1 YGFAAA
7 KANSEARNADA
18 FGVLRLT
25 LRPGGYDWAFV
36 PVAGQSFDDRGTGAC
51 HGAPATARGALATAL
66 VRGAA
71 APTLRSIVA
80 DPFAAVAALVAVV
93 ATAVAAPRSRRG
105 RAGRLLGAASVPAL
119 LEPAPR
125 WTDGGARGHLRAARR
140 NATRRRRWM
149 GQG

>member
-36 PVAGQSFDDRGTGAC
+36 PVAGQSFADRGTGAC

-66 VRGAA
+66 TLEWDPGTTGLVASGSKVAGLSLAGILLATMLGRSVRRQRTPRPTIIK
-71 APTLRSIVA
+71 APTA
-80 DPFAAVAALVAVV
+80 K
-93 ATAVAAPRSRRG
+93 
-105 RAGRLLGAASVPAL
+105 
-119 LEPAPR
+119 
-125 WTDGGARGHLRAARR
+125 
-140 NATRRRRWM
+140 
-149 GQG
+149 